1 MHANVTM
8 HSIHTPHV
16 FTYWIIIYYI
26 HFLLTNFI
34 SFSVYNAT
42 VIFTLFFTVFFDTIL
57 TPDGGDDEII
67 DVEEGGNLIVS
78 CTGNPHNTV
87 TGTLAKTYQ
96 WFDSAG
102 NAVTEST
109 PFPPNNFVRD
119 NISKQDGLSGV
130 YECRYT
136 LTSSG
141 ETTSSSVTI
150 NVAGMFVCIS
160 NNINTCVH
168 MSICGFYNNYNSS
181 PIYVYTDVHL
191 RVFIVRASL

>member
-67 DVEEGGNLIVS
+67 DV
-78 CTGNPHNTV
+78 
-87 TGTLAKTYQ
+87 
-96 WFDSAG
+96 
-102 NAVTEST
+102 
-109 PFPPNNFVRD
+109 
-119 NISKQDGLSGV
+119 
-130 YECRYT
+130 
-136 LTSSG
+136 
-141 ETTSSSVTI
+141 
-150 NVAGMFVCIS
+150 
-160 NNINTCVH
+160 
-168 MSICGFYNNYNSS
+168 
-181 PIYVYTDVHL
+181 
-191 RVFIVRASL
+191 